1 MSQITSLHAREVLDS
16 RGNPTVEAE
25 LTLAD
30 GSHGHAIVPSGASTG
45 SHEAL
50 ELRDGDTSRYLGKWV
65 LKAVANI
72 NDEIAAH
79 IFEKEFAH
87 FSDLDAALIT
97 LDGTPNKS
105 RLGANAILAVSMA
118 FVCACAKSEGLE
130 LWEFFA
136 SQKAPLSRGVAWN
149 AGGFN
154 ESKTP
159 PIEVWITPPLDRG
172 AMMPIPLMNIIN
184 WGAHADNPL
193 DIQEC
198 MIVPVGGATMAER
211 VRMGAEVFHHL
222 KKILSKRG
230 LATSVGDEG
239 GFAPAVNSTDDALAT
254 IIEAITS
261 AGYTTDEI
269 KIALDVASTEFFHD
283 EKYHL
288 AGENKVLTSAEMVTY
303 YEELM
308 AKYPIISI
316 EDGMSEDDIEG
327 WKLLTNKLGNKVMLV
342 GDDLFVTNPE
352 RLQAGID
359 GHYANA
365 ILIKLNQIG
374 TVTETLAAIH
384 LAHANGMKAIISHR
398 SGETEDTFIADLA
411 VGLNTGFI
419 KTGSLSRTDRVAK
432 YNRLMRIEEKI

>member
-1 MSQITSLHAREVLDS
+1 
-16 RGNPTVEAE
+16 VEI
-25 LTLAD
+25 LPSKQKSYFAD
-30 GSHGHAIVPSGASTG
+30 GSHGHTIVPSWASTG

-50 ELRDGDTSRYLGKWV
+50 ELRDGDSARYLGKGV
-65 LKAVANI
+65 LQAVANI
-72 NDEIAAH
+72 NGEIAEKV
-79 IFEKEFAH
+79 IGKEFAD
-87 FSDLDAALIT
+87 FRALDSFLIQ

-118 FVCACAKSEGLE
+118 VVCACAKSENRE
-130 LWEFFA
+130 LYQFIWTHNTPA
-136 SQKAPLSRGVAWN
+136 STDYVLP
-149 AGGFN
+149 
-154 ESKTP
+154 
-159 PIEVWITPPLDRG
+159 
-172 AMMPIPLMNIIN
+172 MPLMNIIN
-184 WGAHADNPL
+184 GGAHADNPL

-198 MIVPVGGATMAER
+198 MIVPVGASTMAER

-239 GFAPAVNSTDDALAT
+239 GFAPMVNSTDDALAT

-261 AGYTTDEI
+261 AGYTTEQV
-269 KIALDVASTEFFHD
+269 KIALDVASTEFFKD
-283 EKYHL
+283 GKYHL

-303 YEELM
+303 YEGLM

-327 WKLLTNKLGNKVMLV
+327 WKLLTEKLGDKIMLV

-359 GHYANA
+359 GKYGNS

-374 TVTETLAAIH
+374 TVSETLDAIN

-411 VGLNTGFI
+411 VGLSTGYI
-419 KTGSLSRTDRVAK
+419 KTGSLSRTDRIAK
-432 YNRLMRIEEKI
+432 YNRLMRIESTK

>member
-1 MSQITSLHAREVLDS
+1 MFTIQKLIAREVLDS

-25 LTLAD
+25 VTFTD
-30 GSHGHAIVPSGASTG
+30 GSYGHAIVPSWASTG

-50 ELRDGDTSRYLGKWV
+50 ELRDGDSARYLGKGV
-65 LKAVANI
+65 LKAVAYVNG
-72 NDEIAAH
+72 EIAEKV
-79 IFEKEFAH
+79 IGKEFAD
-87 FSDLDAALIT
+87 FRSLDAFLIG

-105 RLGANAILAVSMA
+105 RLGANAILATSMA
-118 FVCACAKSEGLE
+118 VVCACAQSEKQE
-130 LWEFFA
+130 LYQFIWTNN
-136 SQKAPLSRGVAWN
+136 QKPTTQYEL
-149 AGGFN
+149 
-154 ESKTP
+154 P
-159 PIEVWITPPLDRG
+159 
-172 AMMPIPLMNIIN
+172 MPLMNIIN
-184 WGAHADNPL
+184 GGAHADNPL

-198 MIVPVGGATMAER
+198 MIVPVGATTMSER

-239 GFAPAVNSTDDALAT
+239 GFAPMVNSTDDALAT

-261 AGYTTDEI
+261 AGYTTEQV
-269 KIALDVASTEFFHD
+269 KIALDVASTEFFKD
-283 EKYHL
+283 GKYHL

-303 YEELM
+303 YEDLM

-327 WKLLTNKLGNKVMLV
+327 WKLLTEQLGDKIMLV
-342 GDDLFVTNPE
+342 GDDLFVTNPT

-359 GHYANA
+359 GKYGNS

-374 TVTETLAAIH
+374 TVSETLDAIN
-384 LAHANGMKAIISHR
+384 LAHTNGMKAIISHR

-411 VGLNTGFI
+411 VGLSTGYI
-419 KTGSLSRTDRVAK
+419 KTGSLSRTDRIAK
-432 YNRLMRIEEKI
+432 YNRLMKIEATK

>member
-1 MSQITSLHAREVLDS
+1 MFTLEKITAREVLDS

-25 LTLAD
+25 VIFAD
-30 GSHGHAIVPSGASTG
+30 GSYGHAIVPSGASTG

-50 ELRDGDTSRYLGKWV
+50 ELRDGDSARYLGKGV

-72 NDEIAAH
+72 NGEIAEK
-79 IFEKEFAH
+79 IIEKEF
-87 FSDLDAALIT
+87 SDFRALDSFLIG

-118 FVCACAKSEGLE
+118 VVCACAKSEKQE
-130 LWEFFA
+130 LYQFI
-136 SQKAPLSRGVAWN
+136 GTHN
-149 AGGFN
+149 
-154 ESKTP
+154 TP
-159 PIEVWITPPLDRG
+159 VSTDYILP
-172 AMMPIPLMNIIN
+172 MPLMNIIN
-184 WGAHADNPL
+184 GGAHADNPL

-198 MIVPVGGATMAER
+198 MIVPVGATTMSER

-222 KKILSKRG
+222 KKILGKRG

-239 GFAPAVNSTDDALAT
+239 GFAPMVNSTDDALAT
-254 IIEAITS
+254 IIEAIKS
-261 AGYTTDEI
+261 AGYTTEQV
-269 KIALDVASTEFFHD
+269 KIALDVASTEFFKD
-283 EKYHL
+283 GKYNL
-288 AGENKVLTSAEMVTY
+288 AGENKMLTSAEMVTY

-327 WKLLTNKLGNKVMLV
+327 WKLLTQKLGDKIMLV
-342 GDDLFVTNPE
+342 GDDLFVTNPQ
-352 RLQAGID
+352 RLRAGIE
-359 GHYANA
+359 GKYGNS

-374 TVTETLAAIH
+374 TVSETLDAIN

-411 VGLNTGFI
+411 VGLSTGYI
-419 KTGSLSRTDRVAK
+419 KTGSLSRTDRIAK
-432 YNRLMRIEEKI
+432 YNRLMRIEATK

>member
-1 MSQITSLHAREVLDS
+1 MFTLQKIVAREVLDS

-25 LTLAD
+25 VVFTD

-50 ELRDGDTSRYLGKWV
+50 ELRDGDSSRYLGKGV
-65 LKAVANI
+65 LKAVANV
-72 NDEIAAH
+72 NGEIAEK
-79 IFEKEFAH
+79 IVGKEFTDFRA
-87 FSDLDAALIT
+87 LDTFLMA
-97 LDGTPNKS
+97 LDGTPNRS

-118 FVCACAKSEGLE
+118 VVCACAQSEKQE
-130 LWEFFA
+130 LYQFI
-136 SQKAPLSRGVAWN
+136 GTHN
-149 AGGFN
+149 
-154 ESKTP
+154 TP
-159 PIEVWITPPLDRG
+159 VSTNYAL
-172 AMMPIPLMNIIN
+172 PIPLMNIIN
-184 WGAHADNPL
+184 GGAHADNPL

-198 MIVPVGGATMAER
+198 MIVPVGATTMSER

-239 GFAPAVNSTDDALAT
+239 GFAPMVNSTDDALAT
-254 IIEAITS
+254 IVEAITS
-261 AGYTTDEI
+261 AGYTTEQV
-269 KIALDVASTEFFHD
+269 KIALDVASTEFFKD
-283 EKYHL
+283 GKYHL

-316 EDGMSEDDIEG
+316 EDGMSEDDIDG
-327 WKLLTNKLGNKVMLV
+327 WKLLTEKLGDKIMLV
-342 GDDLFVTNPE
+342 GDDLFVTNPA

-359 GHYANA
+359 GKYGNS

-374 TVTETLAAIH
+374 TVSETLDAIN

-411 VGLNTGFI
+411 VGLSTGYI
-419 KTGSLSRTDRVAK
+419 KTGSLSRTDRIAK
-432 YNRLMRIEEKI
+432 YNRLMRIEATK

>member
-1 MSQITSLHAREVLDS
+1 MFTIQKLVAREVLDS
-16 RGNPTVEAE
+16 RGNPTVEADVIF
-25 LTLAD
+25 AD
-30 GSHGHAIVPSGASTG
+30 GSYGHAIVPSGASTG

-50 ELRDGDTSRYLGKWV
+50 ELRDGDAARYLGKGV
-65 LKAVANI
+65 LGAVANI
-72 NDEIAAH
+72 NGEIAEKV
-79 IFEKEFAH
+79 IGKEFAD
-87 FSDLDAALIT
+87 FRALDSFLIT

-118 FVCACAKSEGLE
+118 VVCACAKSRKQE
-130 LWEFFA
+130 LYQFI
-136 SQKAPLSRGVAWN
+136 GTHN
-149 AGGFN
+149 
-154 ESKTP
+154 TP
-159 PIEVWITPPLDRG
+159 VSTDYVLP
-172 AMMPIPLMNIIN
+172 MPLMNIIN
-184 WGAHADNPL
+184 GGAHADNPL

-198 MIVPVGGATMAER
+198 MIVPVGATTMTER

-239 GFAPAVNSTDDALAT
+239 GFAPMVNSTDDALAT
-254 IIEAITS
+254 IIEAIKS
-261 AGYTTDEI
+261 AGYTTEQV
-269 KIALDVASTEFFHD
+269 KIALDVASTEFFKD
-283 EKYHL
+283 GKYHL
-288 AGENKVLTSAEMVTY
+288 AGENKILTSAEMVTY

-327 WKLLTNKLGNKVMLV
+327 WKLLTERLGNKIMLV
-342 GDDLFVTNPE
+342 GDDLFVTNPL

-359 GHYANA
+359 GKYGNS

-374 TVTETLAAIH
+374 TVSETLDAIN

-411 VGLNTGFI
+411 VGLSTGYI
-419 KTGSLSRTDRVAK
+419 KTGSLSRTDRIAK
-432 YNRLMRIEEKI
+432 YNRLMRIESTK

>member
-1 MSQITSLHAREVLDS
+1 MFTIQKLIAREVLDS

-25 LTLAD
+25 VTFTD
-30 GSHGHAIVPSGASTG
+30 GSYGHAIVPSWASTG

-50 ELRDGDTSRYLGKWV
+50 ELRDGDSARYLGKGV
-65 LKAVANI
+65 LKAVAYVNG
-72 NDEIAAH
+72 EIAEKV
-79 IFEKEFAH
+79 IGKEFAD
-87 FSDLDAALIT
+87 FRSLDAFLIG

-105 RLGANAILAVSMA
+105 RHGANAILATSMA
-118 FVCACAKSEGLE
+118 VVCACAQSEKQE
-130 LWEFFA
+130 LYQFIWTNN
-136 SQKAPLSRGVAWN
+136 QKPTTQYEL
-149 AGGFN
+149 
-154 ESKTP
+154 P
-159 PIEVWITPPLDRG
+159 
-172 AMMPIPLMNIIN
+172 MPLMNIIN
-184 WGAHADNPL
+184 GGAHADNPL

-198 MIVPVGGATMAER
+198 MIVPVGATTMSER

-239 GFAPAVNSTDDALAT
+239 GFAPMVNSTDDALAT

-261 AGYTTDEI
+261 AGYTTEQV
-269 KIALDVASTEFFHD
+269 KIALDVASTEFFKD
-283 EKYHL
+283 GKYHL

-303 YEELM
+303 YEDLM

-327 WKLLTNKLGNKVMLV
+327 WKLLTEQLGDKIMLV
-342 GDDLFVTNPE
+342 GDDLFVTNPT

-359 GHYANA
+359 GKYGNS

-374 TVTETLAAIH
+374 TVSETLDAIN
-384 LAHANGMKAIISHR
+384 LAHTNGMKAIISHR

-411 VGLNTGFI
+411 VGLSTGYI
-419 KTGSLSRTDRVAK
+419 KTGSLSRTDRIAK
-432 YNRLMRIEEKI
+432 YNRLMKIEATK

>member
-1 MSQITSLHAREVLDS
+1 MFTLQKIVAREVLDS

-25 LTLAD
+25 VVFTD

-50 ELRDGDTSRYLGKWV
+50 ELRDGDSSRYLGKGV
-65 LKAVANI
+65 LKAVANV
-72 NDEIAAH
+72 NGEIAEK
-79 IFEKEFAH
+79 IVGKEFTDFRA
-87 FSDLDAALIT
+87 LDTFLMA

-118 FVCACAKSEGLE
+118 VVCACAQSEKQE
-130 LWEFFA
+130 LYQFI
-136 SQKAPLSRGVAWN
+136 GTHN
-149 AGGFN
+149 
-154 ESKTP
+154 TP
-159 PIEVWITPPLDRG
+159 VSTNYAL
-172 AMMPIPLMNIIN
+172 PIPLMNIIN
-184 WGAHADNPL
+184 GGAHADNPL

-198 MIVPVGGATMAER
+198 MIVPVGATTMSER

-239 GFAPAVNSTDDALAT
+239 GFAPMVNSTDDALAT
-254 IIEAITS
+254 IVEAITS
-261 AGYTTDEI
+261 AGYTTEQV
-269 KIALDVASTEFFHD
+269 KIALDVASTEFFKD
-283 EKYHL
+283 GKYHL

-316 EDGMSEDDIEG
+316 EDGMSEDDIDG
-327 WKLLTNKLGNKVMLV
+327 WKLLTEKLGDKIMLV
-342 GDDLFVTNPE
+342 GDDLFVTNPA

-359 GHYANA
+359 GKYGNS

-374 TVTETLAAIH
+374 TVSETLDAIN

-411 VGLNTGFI
+411 VGLSTGYI
-419 KTGSLSRTDRVAK
+419 KTGSLSRTDRIAK
-432 YNRLMRIEEKI
+432 YNRLMRIEATK

>member
-1 MSQITSLHAREVLDS
+1 MFTIQKLIAREVLDS
-16 RGNPTVEAE
+16 RGNPTVESE
-25 LTLAD
+25 VIFAD

-50 ELRDGDTSRYLGKWV
+50 ELRDGDSARYLGKGV
-65 LKAVANI
+65 LKAVSNV
-72 NDEIAAH
+72 NGEIAEK
-79 IFEKEFAH
+79 IVGKEFAD
-87 FSDLDAALIT
+87 FRALDTFLIT

-118 FVCACAKSEGLE
+118 AVCACAKSEKQE
-130 LWEFFA
+130 LYQFIGTHNTPA
-136 SQKAPLSRGVAWN
+136 STNYVLP
-149 AGGFN
+149 
-154 ESKTP
+154 
-159 PIEVWITPPLDRG
+159 
-172 AMMPIPLMNIIN
+172 MPLMNIIN
-184 WGAHADNPL
+184 GGAHADNPL

-198 MIVPVGGATMAER
+198 MIVPVGASTMAER

-222 KKILSKRG
+222 KKILGKRG

-239 GFAPAVNSTDDALAT
+239 GFAPMVNSTDDALAT
-254 IIEAITS
+254 IIEAIKS
-261 AGYTTDEI
+261 AGYTTEQV
-269 KIALDVASTEFFHD
+269 KIALDVASTEFFKD
-283 EKYHL
+283 GKYHL

-327 WKLLTNKLGNKVMLV
+327 WKLLTEKLGDKIMLV

-359 GHYANA
+359 GKYGNS

-374 TVTETLAAIH
+374 TVSETLDAIN

-398 SGETEDTFIADLA
+398 SGETEDIFIADLA
-411 VGLNTGFI
+411 VGLSTGYI
-419 KTGSLSRTDRVAK
+419 KTGSLSRTDRIAK
-432 YNRLMRIEEKI
+432 YNRLMRIESTK

>member
-1 MSQITSLHAREVLDS
+1 MFTIQKLTAREVLDS

-25 LTLAD
+25 VIFAD

-50 ELRDGDTSRYLGKWV
+50 ELRDGDSARYLGKGV
-65 LKAVANI
+65 LKAVANV
-72 NDEIAAH
+72 NGEIAEKV
-79 IFEKEFAH
+79 IGKEF
-87 FSDLDAALIT
+87 SDFRALDSFLIE

-118 FVCACAKSEGLE
+118 VVVACSKSTWLE
-130 LWEFFA
+130 LWQFLA
-136 SQKAPLSRGVAWN
+136 TQGQSTKDKVQNKGSDNWTLS
-149 AGGFN
+149 
-154 ESKTP
+154 
-159 PIEVWITPPLDRG
+159 IEHWKII
-172 AMMPIPLMNIIN
+172 MPMPLMNIIN
-184 WGAHADNPL
+184 GGAHADNPL

-198 MIVPVGGATMAER
+198 MIVPVGAATMSER

-239 GFAPAVNSTDDALAT
+239 GFAPMVNSTDDALAT

-261 AGYTTDEI
+261 AGYTTEQV
-269 KIALDVASTEFFHD
+269 KIALDVASTEFFK
-283 EKYHL
+283 EGKYHL

-327 WKLLTNKLGNKVMLV
+327 WKLLTEKLGDNIMLV

-359 GHYANA
+359 GHYANS

-374 TVTETLAAIH
+374 TVSETLDAIN

-411 VGLNTGFI
+411 VGLSTGYI
-419 KTGSLSRTDRVAK
+419 KTGSLSRTDRIAK
-432 YNRLMRIEEKI
+432 YNRLMRIESAF